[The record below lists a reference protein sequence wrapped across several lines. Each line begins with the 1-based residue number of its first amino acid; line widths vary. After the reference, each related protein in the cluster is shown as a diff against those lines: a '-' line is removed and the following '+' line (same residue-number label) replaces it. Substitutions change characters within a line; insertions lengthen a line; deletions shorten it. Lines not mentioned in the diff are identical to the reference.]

1 MSDDPRTLH
10 IDRLEAKMAAPF
22 RISGYVFEAMPAVLA
37 TISAEGVAGRGEAAG
52 VYYLGD
58 DQDHMVAAMESV
70 RGAIETGADRAALQ
84 DLLPPGGA
92 RNALDCALWELEARQ
107 TGTPVW
113 RLAGAPKPTPRV
125 TTFTLSA
132 DEPALFAE
140 RVGKLRSSRAIKL
153 KLEGNIDADSER
165 LRIVRQHYPDSWLM
179 ADANQGFVADEF
191 DRLESILVE
200 SRVAILEQPVRRGEE
215 ASLQGWRPPFPIAA
229 DESILDLAELND
241 RARYFDMINIKL
253 DKCGG
258 LTEAL
263 AIAKV
268 SLAMGKSLMVGNMAG
283 ATLAMAPAFVVAQ
296 YCEVVDLDGPAGLAE
311 DPWIDEI
318 YDDGEIF
325 VPERIWGCGE

>member
-1 MSDDPRTLH
+1 
-10 IDRLEAKMAAPF
+10 MAAPF

-37 TISAEGVAGRGEAAG
+37 TISGGGVAGRGEAAG

-58 DQDHMVAAMESV
+58 DQDHMVAAMESA
-70 RGAIETGADRAALQ
+70 RDAIEAGANRTALQ
-84 DLLPPGGA
+84 ELLPPGGA

-140 RVGKLRSSRAIKL
+140 RVGQLRSSRAIKL
-153 KLEGNIDADSER
+153 KLEGDIDADAER
-165 LRIVRQHYPDSWLM
+165 LRIVRRHYPDSWLM
-179 ADANQGFVADEF
+179 ADANQGFAAAEF

-200 SRVAILEQPVRRGEE
+200 NRVSILEQPVRRGEE
-215 ASLQGWRPPFPIAA
+215 ASLEGWRPPFPIAA

-268 SLAMGKSLMVGNMAG
+268 SLAMGKTLMVGNMAG
-283 ATLAMAPAFVVAQ
+283 ATIAMAPAFVVAQ

>member
-10 IDRLEAKMAAPF
+10 IERLEAKMAAPF

-37 TISAEGVAGRGEAAG
+37 TVTARGVAGRGEAAG
-52 VYYLGD
+52 VYYMGD

-70 RGAIETGADRAALQ
+70 RVAIEAGADRAALQ
-84 DLLPPGGA
+84 GLLPPGGA

-140 RVGKLRSSRAIKL
+140 RVSKLRSSRAIKL
-153 KLEGNIDADSER
+153 KLEGDIDADRER

-179 ADANQGFVADEF
+179 ADANQGFAPDEF

-268 SLAMGKSLMVGNMAG
+268 SLAMGKTLMVGNMAG
-283 ATLAMAPAFVVAQ
+283 ATIAMAPAFVVAQ

>member
-1 MSDDPRTLH
+1 
-10 IDRLEAKMAAPF
+10 MAAPF

-37 TISAEGVAGRGEAAG
+37 TVSARGVAGRGEAAG

-70 RGAIETGADRAALQ
+70 RGAIEAGADRAALQ

-107 TGTPVW
+107 TGSPVW

-153 KLEGNIDADSER
+153 KLEGDIDADAER
-165 LRIVRQHYPDSWLM
+165 LRIVRRHYPDSWLM
-179 ADANQGFVADEF
+179 ADANQGFAAAEF

-200 SRVAILEQPVRRGEE
+200 NRVSILEQPVRRGEE
-215 ASLQGWRPPFPIAA
+215 ASLEGWRPPFPIAA

-268 SLAMGKSLMVGNMAG
+268 SLAMGKTLMVGNMAG
-283 ATLAMAPAFVVAQ
+283 ATIAMAPAFVVAQ

-325 VPERIWGCGE
+325 VPERIWGSGE